1 MKYSQLRISAA
12 ALLLGAGLLS
22 LLPGSVHAQCSTGA
36 WSNTVGSA
44 QALGAATVPTGKKY
58 ENQCGLTVDAAG
70 APGYVTTTAPS
81 NEAVFSA
88 RFYLLPAG
96 LNISSG
102 EVVVFQ
108 ARDGGTRQI
117 ELSLRKT
124 GNVLNLVP
132 KVRSNG
138 SLVEQ
143 AGIPLLGVWQ
153 GVTVLWTAGGASN
166 GSLQVKLDGV
176 TKLSLGNLVNG
187 AEVINETQLGIINDP
202 AATGKLV
209 IDAFEA
215 RRSATGPALLAVNE
229 LANISTRA
237 DVGNGDFSVIAGFII
252 SGDTKKCV
260 VVRSR
265 GQSVDV
271 PVTRLEDPTL
281 TLRSGNTIIDEND
294 NWQDHPTASLVAE
307 LGKQPADALDAALH
321 ICLDPGAYTAQLRG
335 TVGTIRGVGI
345 VEVIDVDQGT
355 PYLLNISTRALVKN
369 GVRRVVAGFIIDGQV
384 ARTVLI
390 RGRGPTVNVV
400 GRTLLADPVIELK
413 SGSSTIGL
421 NDDWGAAANAAEIL
435 ATGQAPQDPVEAAI
449 LTTLQPGAYTV
460 FLGPADGAEGI
471 GIIEVIDQSGGSI
484 QVQ

>member
-1 MKYSQLRISAA
+1 MNHIRLQVPAA
-12 ALLLGAGLLS
+12 ALLLGAALMS

-96 LNISSG
+96 LTISSG

-117 ELSLRKT
+117 ELSLRRT
-124 GNVLNLVP
+124 GSVLNLVP
-132 KVRSNG
+132 KVRSSG

-153 GVTVLWTAGGASN
+153 GVTVLWTAGNGN
-166 GSLQVKLDGV
+166 GSLQVKVDGA

-215 RRSATGPALLAVNE
+215 RRSPTGPALLAVNE

-252 SGDTKKCV
+252 TGDTKKCV

-271 PVTRLEDPTL
+271 PVTRLEDPLL
-281 TLRSGNTIIDEND
+281 TVRSGNTILDEND
-294 NWQDHPTASLVAE
+294 NWQDHPTAALLVE

-355 PYLLNISTRALVKN
+355 PYLYNISTRALVKN
-369 GVRRVVAGFIIDGQV
+369 GVRRAVAGFIIDGQV

-400 GRTLLADPVIELK
+400 GRTLLADPLIELK
-413 SGSSTIGL
+413 SGANTVAL

-435 ATGQAPQDPVEAAI
+435 ATGQAPTDPVEAAI

>member
-1 MKYSQLRISAA
+1 M
-12 ALLLGAGLLS
+12 
-22 LLPGSVHAQCSTGA
+22 
-36 WSNTVGSA
+36 GSA
-44 QALGAATVPTGKKY
+44 QPLGVATVPTGKKY
-58 ENQCGLTVDAAG
+58 ENQCGLTVDAAT

-96 LNISSG
+96 LSIASG
-102 EVVVFQ
+102 DVVVFQ

-117 ELSLRKT
+117 DLSLRKT
-124 GNVLNLVP
+124 GDALSLVP
-132 KVRSNG
+132 KVRSGG
-138 SLVEQ
+138 SLTEQ

-153 GVTVLWTAGGASN
+153 GVTVLWAAGDGN

-176 TKLSLGNLVNG
+176 TKLSLGNLANS
-187 AEVINETQLGIINDP
+187 AEVINETRIGIINDP
-202 AATGKLV
+202 AATGTLV
-209 IDAFEA
+209 VDAFEA
-215 RRSATGPALLAVNE
+215 RRSSESPALLAVNE

-252 SGDTKKCV
+252 TGDTKKCV

-281 TLRSGNTIIDEND
+281 TLRSGNTLIDEND
-294 NWQDHPTASLVAE
+294 NWQDHPTAALVAE

-321 ICLDPGAYTAQLRG
+321 ICLDPGPYTAQLRG
-335 TVGTIRGVGI
+335 TVGTTRGVGI

-355 PYLLNISTRALVKN
+355 PYLFNISTRALVKN

-384 ARTVLI
+384 SRTVLI

-400 GRTLLADPVIELK
+400 GRTLLADPSIELK
-413 SGSSTIGL
+413 SGPTVVAA
-421 NDDWGAAANAAEIL
+421 NDDWGTAPNAADIL

-449 LTTLQPGAYTV
+449 LTTLLPGAYTV

-484 QVQ
+484 EVQ